1 MTIHKTIEKR
11 LFGRTGHM
19 STVTVFGAA
28 ALGAVTQAEADRTL
42 DLLLEYGV
50 NHIDTAASYG
60 DAELR
65 IGPWMGQ
72 HRKDF
77 FLATKTGQRTYDKAR
92 EEIHRSLDR
101 LRVDSVD
108 LIQLHALVHPDEW
121 DTAMGP
127 GGALEACIEAREQ
140 GLVRFIGV
148 TGHGRT
154 IAAMHRRSL
163 ARFDFDSVLLPYSYT
178 MMQDE
183 VYEHDFEL
191 LLKTCQERNVAV
203 QTIKSITR
211 GPWAT
216 TERSRA
222 TWYQPLEDQQDI
234 DVAVH
239 WVIGRPSIFL
249 NTVGDIHLLPKVLD
263 AASRFERRPTDAEMK
278 AVVEREHMTALF
290 V

>member
-1 MTIHKTIEKR
+1 MAQVKSIEKR
-11 LFGRTGHM
+11 PFGRTGHM
-19 STVTVFGAA
+19 STVTLFGAA
-28 ALGAVTQAEADRTL
+28 ALGSVTQAEADRTL
-42 DLLLEYGV
+42 DVLLEYGI

-65 IGPWMGQ
+65 IGPWMAQ

-77 FLATKTGQRTYDKAR
+77 FLATKTGERTYAKAKA
-92 EEIHRSLDR
+92 ELHRSLER

-178 MMQDE
+178 VMQDE
-183 VYEHDFEL
+183 VYEHDFEAL
-191 LLKTCQERNVAV
+191 VKTCQERNVAV

-216 TERSRA
+216 TERSRS
-222 TWYQPLEDQQDI
+222 TWYQPLENQADI
-234 DVAVH
+234 DVAVQ
-239 WVIGRPSIFL
+239 WVIGRPGIFL

-263 AASRFERRPTDAEMK
+263 AAARFERRPTDAEMK
-278 AVVEREHMTALF
+278 AVVEQEHMTALF